1 MDTKS
6 HSITSLHIRK
16 NLELFLSYWK
26 IILVC
31 IIIGLSIAFIYL
43 RYATYEYQAYAT
55 IKIKDENQ
63 SKKIKGIEGITTA
76 TGLFSDGTNKI
87 KEEIAVM
94 TSRTILEKVVK
105 KLKLNIACFAQG
117 NLKEV
122 EMYNNPPVEL
132 SFFESDSIIHKTDT
146 ILYMKIKSP
155 TEFILFDQPVK
166 SFTPRDENQGKKY
179 DFGDKIETGF
189 GGIVITPNTGDYA
202 PIIGSDLNIVIRP
215 IATIVNGYQQ
225 SVFITTGEGSSII
238 TLELNQS
245 NPEKAKDILNQIIE
259 EYNKD
264 VLLDKEN
271 VIKVTSEF
279 INNRLN
285 VVSKELEEV
294 DYTAEQ
300 LRKTNKLTAL
310 DSQADLYLQS
320 ERNNEA
326 RIMETSNKLELIEF
340 LQDEV
345 NDENKASDLLPLNVI
360 EDQNVAQVTNNY
372 NELVS
377 QRDRLLKN
385 SSEKNPIVIKL
396 NDEIRVQK
404 ENLKNTLDK
413 MQESNLITLNTLN
426 REDARI
432 RGQLYSAPAKERQFR
447 NIERQQGIKESLYL
461 YLLEK
466 REESNIRLGMY
477 SDSAKIIDKAY
488 SSYIPVA
495 PNVNFVYLAAFVLS
509 MAFPIGFIYLKDML
523 DTRIYSKDEL
533 MDIIDIPYIGDIP
546 KSSKKTALINKTDY
560 SPKAEAFRIVRS
572 NVDFLLKDLDNRAK
586 KLFVTSTK
594 AQEGKS
600 HTSTNLASS
609 ISYSKHRVLLI
620 ESDVRVPKIV
630 KYLGISESSEQGLT
644 DFIINISLKPN
655 QVIFTHPDNE
665 YLDILPS
672 GSIPPNPSELLLSER
687 FGEIISYA
695 ETKYDYIVVDTSA
708 VGLVSDTLLISKFAD
723 MFIYVVSADNVDKRQ
738 FVHVAK
744 PLYEDNRLPKMTMLL
759 NGVKKGQKGYGYG
772 YGYGYGNSPN
782 LKKKKKWYNFSKS

>member
-1 MDTKS
+1 
-6 HSITSLHIRK
+6 
-16 NLELFLSYWK
+16 
-26 IILVC
+26 
-31 IIIGLSIAFIYL
+31 
-43 RYATYEYQAYAT
+43 
-55 IKIKDENQ
+55 
-63 SKKIKGIEGITTA
+63 
-76 TGLFSDGTNKI
+76 
-87 KEEIAVM
+87 
-94 TSRTILEKVVK
+94 
-105 KLKLNIACFAQG
+105 
-117 NLKEV
+117 
-122 EMYNNPPVEL
+122 
-132 SFFESDSIIHKTDT
+132 
-146 ILYMKIKSP
+146 
-155 TEFILFDQPVK
+155 
-166 SFTPRDENQGKKY
+166 
-179 DFGDKIETGF
+179 
-189 GGIVITPNTGDYA
+189 
-202 PIIGSDLNIVIRP
+202 
-215 IATIVNGYQQ
+215 
-225 SVFITTGEGSSII
+225 
-238 TLELNQS
+238 
-245 NPEKAKDILNQIIE
+245 
-259 EYNKD
+259 
-264 VLLDKEN
+264 
-271 VIKVTSEF
+271 
-279 INNRLN
+279 
-285 VVSKELEEV
+285 VSKELEEV

-630 KYLGISESSEQGLT
+630 KYLGISESPEQGLT
-644 DFIINISLKPN
+644 DFIIDISLKPN

-759 NGVKKGQKGYGYG
+759 NGIKKGQKGYGYG